1 MGGVF
6 GKDKK
11 QAQAQMQQKKMPV
24 KQCTETTHYGK
35 IQQCAKKN
43 CTAEVCPNC
52 RQPSASDGKF
62 YCMLCQMAID
72 SDLQFDQEKEDEMI
86 RKSKSTRPFE
96 QTVSVKI
103 DAKTGTIVGWDSL
116 FRLIEAEEAAKLKN
130 KSAQDGWSKVGD
142 KLLKKVRPGDY
153 TITPVGVNND
163 KFIIEH
169 RRENTRFEI

>member
-1 MGGVF
+1 
-6 GKDKK
+6 
-11 QAQAQMQQKKMPV
+11 
-24 KQCTETTHYGK
+24 
-35 IQQCAKKN
+35 
-43 CTAEVCPNC
+43 
-52 RQPSASDGKF
+52 
-62 YCMLCQMAID
+62 
-72 SDLQFDQEKEDEMI
+72 MI

-130 KSAQDGWSKVGD
+130 KSAEDVWSKVGD

-153 TITPVGVNND
+153 TITPIGVNND